1 MANIHLANLGFD
13 NGDEAAGTPNM
24 LHAGPT
30 VFRDTLPPLFFLSDS
45 ILQLPAAIDPGLV
58 IANYI
63 APMNWLRA
71 ISLLLE
77 MGLPEADMI
86 SGLINS
92 VRRTVLFYPGACMHF
107 HSNIDITHNRYPT
120 TWADVAQAR
129 IAFMV
134 WRAPPGRYSG
144 SSRDAAAS
152 ALHRVTGMDLVEIR
166 AIPRADAADWLAC
179 HNDSDY

>member
-1 MANIHLANLGFD
+1 
-13 NGDEAAGTPNM
+13 
-24 LHAGPT
+24 
-30 VFRDTLPPLFFLSDS
+30 
-45 ILQLPAAIDPGLV
+45 
-58 IANYI
+58 
-63 APMNWLRA
+63 
-71 ISLLLE
+71 
-77 MGLPEADMI
+77 
-86 SGLINS
+86 
-92 VRRTVLFYPGACMHF
+92 MHF

-179 HNDSDY
+179 HNDSDYQLRVTTGSFRGCGNIATFIYTWNCFPPHIRD